1 MAKLNRTKKENQA
14 PERVQHSYSV
24 RRAKEFKDGGI
35 AFDLNVDD
43 ITIYGCRVIQGKKG
57 DFVAFPQRKGKDD
70 KYYSHVYLALTE
82 EETQEILEKVCMI
95 LADE

>member
-1 MAKLNRTKKENQA
+1 MAKLNRTKENKA
-14 PERVQHSYSV
+14 AERVQHSYSV

-35 AFDLNVDD
+35 VFDLNVDD

-57 DFVAFPQRKGKDD
+57 DFVAFPQRKGNDG
-70 KYYSHVYLALTE
+70 KYYSHVYLSLTD

>member
-35 AFDLNVDD
+35 VFDLNVDD
-43 ITIYGCRVIQGKKG
+43 ITIYGCWVIQGKNG
-57 DFVAFPQRKGKDD
+57 DFVAFPQRKGGDG
-70 KYYSHVYLALTE
+70 KYYSHVYIALTE

>member
-1 MAKLNRTKKENQA
+1 MAKMNRTKKA

-35 AFDLNVDD
+35 VFDLNVDD
-43 ITIYGCRVIQGKKG
+43 ITIYGCRIIQGKKG
-57 DFVAFPQRKGKDD
+57 DFVAFPNRKGKDGN
-70 KYYSHVYLALTE
+70 YYSHVYLALTE
-82 EETQEILEKVCMI
+82 EETEEILEKVGKV

>member
-1 MAKLNRTKKENQA
+1 MAKLNRTKKNQA

-24 RRAKEFKDGGI
+24 WRAKEFKDGGI
-35 AFDLNVDD
+35 VFDLNVDD

-57 DFVAFPQRKGKDD
+57 DFVAFPQRKGGDG
-70 KYYSHVYLALTE
+70 KYYSHVYIALTE
-82 EETQEILEKVCMI
+82 DETQEILEKVCTI

>member
-1 MAKLNRTKKENQA
+1 MAKLNRTEKENQA
-14 PERVQHSYSV
+14 TERVQHSYSV

-35 AFDLNVDD
+35 VFDLNVDD

-57 DFVAFPQRKGKDD
+57 DFVAFPQRKGGDG
-70 KYYSHVYLALTE
+70 KYYSHVYIALTE
-82 EETQEILEKVCMI
+82 DETQEILEKVCMI

>member
-1 MAKLNRTKKENQA
+1 MAKLNRTKENQA

-35 AFDLNVDD
+35 VFDLNVDD

-57 DFVAFPQRKGKDD
+57 DFVAFPQRQGKDG
-70 KYYSHVYLALTE
+70 KYYSNVYLALTE
-82 EETQEILEKVCMI
+82 EETQDILEKVCKI

>member
-1 MAKLNRTKKENQA
+1 MAKLNRTKENKTT
-14 PERVQHSYSV
+14 ERVQHSYSV

-35 AFDLNVDD
+35 VFDLNVDD
-43 ITIYGCRVIQGKKG
+43 LTIYGCRIIQDKKG
-57 DFVAFPQRKGKDD
+57 DFVAFPQRKGNDG
-70 KYYSHVYLALTE
+70 KYYSHVYIALTE